1 MDMVFYYELPPT
13 KISSK
18 GPKAYQNLL
27 KKDLQRR
34 RNRKPGSIPRDFA
47 YLDSKECQLKI
58 VNKWIKQ
65 RNDSDPLHPILALYE
80 DRNPIREKSN
90 KSRNHSK
97 QASRLKM
104 GSMLNKDY
112 ARNVMKMAKKSPI
125 KRTFHH
131 EDYANQ
137 AKGHEHQEMLQPRP
151 DLTIMVQP
159 SKIDYAGWQN
169 NGGVRFF
176 IHRPLTVPTDTRDSI
191 EVDNNVEAFI
201 NLEYDDINSLSREF
215 QRDRGCLRRV
225 SRKNLWFDLEV
236 ELSNPLTYTWDSCI
250 HEWQAKTMFKACKC
264 LPHYY
269 SELFDYWWNMNLRC
283 NHHGLK
289 CMALVNGKSYSK
301 TYQFYSNLS
310 SHLRYIIHVQF
321 NMGKYPQAH
330 SFALSFN
337 VWSQTI

>member
-1 MDMVFYYELPPT
+1 MSLKIIIMFFSSDEMDFYSELDPT
-13 KISSK
+13 MLPSED
-18 GPKAYQNLL
+18 PEAYQNLL
-27 KKDLQRR
+27 KKDLQLRR
-34 RNRKPGSIPRDFA
+34 HRKHQSILRNLTYPG
-47 YLDSKECQLKI
+47 KEG
-58 VNKWIKQ
+58 NKWTKQ
-65 RNDSDPLHPILALYE
+65 RNYSEPLHPILELFE
-80 DRNPIREKSN
+80 DKNPNLEKST

-97 QASRLKM
+97 NVPKPKELMLKKHF
-104 GSMLNKDY
+104 S
-112 ARNVMKMAKKSPI
+112 RNVLKMAKKGSI
-125 KRTFHH
+125 KKTFHH
-131 EDYANQ
+131 EDYTNHV
-137 AKGHEHQEMLQPRP
+137 KGHEHQEMLQPRP

-176 IHRPLTVPTDTRDSI
+176 IHRPLTVPIDPRDSI
-191 EVDNNVEAFI
+191 EVDNNAETFI
-201 NLEYDDINSLSREF
+201 NLEYDDINLLAQEF

-289 CMALVNGKSYSK
+289 CMALVNGKSYLK
-301 TYQFYSNLS
+301 
-310 SHLRYIIHVQF
+310 
-321 NMGKYPQAH
+321 
-330 SFALSFN
+330 
-337 VWSQTI
+337 